1 MLYSRPPSVE
11 VYLEDPFSSECKS
24 IVVPVFQAG
33 GGVDVDS
40 VKFFDRNGQ
49 LKGAVEL
56 GVFKASVGEVYRS
69 VVDGKLVTYSGV
81 GSRDG
86 DYYQV
91 LENVRRGVAAGLK
104 SAVESFQCT
113 LLSLKGLDSK
123 AALEALVAALLASY
137 RFEAF
142 SGEKKRVL
150 ERVLVDRDDIH
161 VGFAAAVAEGVYL
174 ARDVANAP
182 PHELTPSKLSETVG
196 TLFSSF
202 RNVEVEVFDYERLVR
217 EGFGGIVSVGM
228 GSEEK
233 PRLIVVKYVG
243 AEGKPLALVG
253 KTVVFDSGG
262 VNLKTGE
269 SIFYMR
275 ADKAGGAA
283 VLGALWAAARLNLKV
298 NLVGLLPAVINVPSG
313 SSYLPS
319 DIIKM
324 WDGTRVE
331 ITNTDAEG
339 RLIVGDAIAYA
350 AKALDASEIVNLAT
364 LTGAIVIALGPLIA
378 GVFTRDDKLREELL
392 YSSRSTGE
400 KLWPMPM
407 EDDYKAWLTQK
418 TVGDIANS
426 GTRAG
431 GAIYGALFLERFSHG
446 KPFAHLDIAGPGM
459 GSEAGQIAPPYWP
472 DKGLAPGFGVRL
484 LVDYIARRVWG
495 ST

>member
-1 MLYSRPPSVE
+1 MGSV
-11 VYLEDPFSSECKS
+11 
-24 IVVPVFQAG
+24 G
-33 GGVDVDS
+33 
-40 VKFFDRNGQ
+40 FFDRNEQ
-49 LKGAVEL
+49 LRGAVEL
-56 GVFKASVGEVYRS
+56 GVFKASVGEVYKS
-69 VVDGKLVTYSGV
+69 VVDGRLVVYSGV
-81 GSRDG
+81 GPREG
-86 DYYQV
+86 DFYQV

-104 SAVESFQCT
+104 SIVEGFQCT

-123 AALEALVAALLASY
+123 AAFEALVAALLASY

-142 SGEKKRVL
+142 SSEKKRVL
-150 ERVLVDRDDIH
+150 GKVLVDRDDIW
-161 VGFAAAVAEGVYL
+161 VEFATAMAEGVYL

-182 PHELTPSKLSETVG
+182 PHELTPSKLAETVEN
-196 TLFSSF
+196 LFSSLK
-202 RNVEVEVFDYERLVR
+202 NVEVEVSDFERLVR
-217 EGFGGIVSVGM
+217 EGFGGIVNVGM

-233 PRLIVVKYVG
+233 PRLIAVKYVG
-243 AEGKPLALVG
+243 AEGKPLTLIG

-275 ADKAGGAA
+275 ADKAGGAT
-283 VLGALWAAARLNLKV
+283 VLGVLWAAAKLGLKV

-319 DIIKM
+319 DIIRM

-331 ITNTDAEG
+331 IANTDAEG

-350 AKALDASEIVNLAT
+350 AKALDSSEIVNLAT
-364 LTGAIVIALGPLIA
+364 LTGAIVVALGPLIA
-378 GVFTRDDKLREELL
+378 GLFTRDEKLREELL
-392 YSSRSTGE
+392 HSSKSTGE

-407 EDDYKAWLTQK
+407 EDEYKAWLTQK
-418 TVGDIANS
+418 TIGDIINS
-426 GTRAG
+426 GTRTG

-459 GSEAGQIAPPYWP
+459 GYEAGQIAPPYWP

-484 LVDYIARRVWG
+484 LLDYIARRVSG
-495 ST
+495 SA